1 MKITKLASDNAVMR
15 ELGARMAR
23 IRLDLN
29 LTQAQLAEQAGVSKR
44 TVERLESG
52 GVGTQLSGFIR
63 VCRVLDLLERFEA
76 LIPEPL
82 PSPVAQLKLRGRT
95 RKRASAPRIA
105 NPSPE
110 KWKWA
115 DADRADANGADADR
129 ADAHGGD
136 AHGGDEQ

>member
-1 MKITKLASDNAVMR
+1 MG

-23 IRLDLN
+23 IRLEMN
-29 LTQAQLAEQAGVSKR
+29 LTQAQLALQAGVSKR

-52 GVGTQLSGFIR
+52 EVATQISGFIR
-63 VCRVLDLLERFEA
+63 VCRVLELIDRFDT

-82 PSPVAQLKLRGRT
+82 PSPVAQLKLKGRT

-105 NPSPE
+105 GPSRE

-115 DADRADANGADADR
+115 DAPGADANE
-129 ADAHGGD
+129 
-136 AHGGDEQ
+136 GDER